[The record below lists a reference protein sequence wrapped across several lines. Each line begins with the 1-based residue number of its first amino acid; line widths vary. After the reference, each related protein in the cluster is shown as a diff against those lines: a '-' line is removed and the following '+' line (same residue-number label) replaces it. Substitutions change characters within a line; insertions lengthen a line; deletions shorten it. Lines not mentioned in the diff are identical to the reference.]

1 MEGEKQELLKELRL
15 AESRS
20 NQMMDDDHT
29 ETLNTL
35 ADAKGKVI
43 HAGDF
48 FKAWGC
54 SPSLQFCG
62 KNSSKMI

>member
-1 MEGEKQELLKELRL
+1 LEGEKQELLKELRL

-35 ADAKGKVI
+35 ADAKGKSDL
-43 HAGDF
+43 HANF
-48 FKAWGC
+48 TYTHVY
-54 SPSLQFCG
+54 PH
-62 KNSSKMI
+62 